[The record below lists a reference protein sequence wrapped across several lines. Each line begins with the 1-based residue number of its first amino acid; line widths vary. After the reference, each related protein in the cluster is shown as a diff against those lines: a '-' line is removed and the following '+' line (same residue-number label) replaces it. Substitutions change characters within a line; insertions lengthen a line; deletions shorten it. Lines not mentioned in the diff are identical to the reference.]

1 MAAWRGNQDPTAC
14 VFSCDVP
21 NRFQWDDFVLDLD
34 AFRLER
40 GGVPVALEPKALSLL
55 ALMVRRPNHLFTKQE
70 IFGAVWPDT
79 AVTDHA
85 LTRIVAQIRRAL
97 GDEAREARYLETVPT
112 RGYRW
117 SRPVEEVA
125 SESPT
130 PYVVSP
136 VVTPRRRL
144 SSFLAAVVGVMAVV
158 LGVLVWQRTGASG
171 REPMANEHR
180 VEWPVQITTHR
191 GLDFHPALSPQGDA
205 IAFVSDRSGSL
216 EIYVRALDGT
226 ATETPLTDDGGEN
239 VQPAWSPDGKF
250 LAYHA
255 YKRGGIWII
264 PSRGGTPKQIVAEG
278 SRPAWSRDGK
288 RIAYQSDEHADAAP
302 RGYAAQNGST
312 IWMVDADGA
321 NPTELTHLGSPA
333 GGHAAPVWSPD
344 GRYVCFS
351 VFDAGRNNG
360 VWLINR
366 ETAAATVLHRGDDL
380 FESVFSPDGS
390 TIYVAGG
397 DALITRLR
405 FDPATATVNGPREI
419 IPVPGVPGVRGL
431 SISPD
436 GSRVA
441 FAGLGLNS
449 QIWSQR
455 IARDGAPAGPG
466 KALTDDR
473 SRHNSLPVISP
484 DGARLAYMSS
494 RQGERANVWMMDV
507 DGSHPVQLTSGPA
520 FQSQPEWFPDSRRVA
535 YQSKSPEDDGLRAI
549 DVTTRM
555 DEKLVDFGELQ
566 SRSASKTGT
575 GQLSELRLSRSMA
588 KIAFSVQ
595 LPPAD
600 RRVLYVTPRHA
611 IQPRLLTDA
620 ALSVGYP
627 VWSPDERSI
636 AVEIKD
642 GSSTQAAIVDAES
655 GALRRLTN
663 VRGQTWVR
671 SWSPDGRKIAAAV
684 LREGRWSLQALDV
697 AGGSERTI
705 TPPGP
710 PRVYVRYPDWS
721 PRGDAIV
728 FERGEMVGNI
738 WTITVK

>member
-1 MAAWRGNQDPTAC
+1 MAA
-14 VFSCDVP
+14 
-21 NRFQWDDFVLDLD
+21 
-34 AFRLER
+34 
-40 GGVPVALEPKALSLL
+40 
-55 ALMVRRPNHLFTKQE
+55 
-70 IFGAVWPDT
+70 
-79 AVTDHA
+79 
-85 LTRIVAQIRRAL
+85 
-97 GDEAREARYLETVPT
+97 
-112 RGYRW
+112 
-117 SRPVEEVA
+117 
-125 SESPT
+125 
-130 PYVVSP
+130 
-136 VVTPRRRL
+136 
-144 SSFLAAVVGVMAVV
+144 V
-158 LGVLVWQRTGASG
+158 LGVLVWERTGASG
-171 REPMANEHR
+171 PSTALRAGREPMTSEHR
-180 VEWPVQITTHR
+180 VEWPVQITTHS

-205 IAFVSDRSGSL
+205 IAFVSDRTGSL

-226 ATETPLTDDGGEN
+226 ATEMPLTGDGGEN

-264 PSRGGTPKQIVAEG
+264 PSRGGTPKQIVPEG
-278 SRPAWSRDGK
+278 SKPAWSHDGK

-333 GGHAAPVWSPD
+333 GGHAAPVWSAD

-360 VWLINR
+360 VWLLKR
-366 ETAAATVLHRGDDL
+366 ETGAMTLLHHGDDL
-380 FESVFSPDGS
+380 FESVFSPDGL

-405 FDPATATVNGPREI
+405 FDPATGTVNGPREI

-441 FAGLGLNS
+441 FAGLALNS

-455 IARDGAPAGPG
+455 IARDGTRAGPPN
-466 KALTDDR
+466 ALTDDR
-473 SRHNSLPVISP
+473 SRRNSLPVISP

-507 DGSHPVQLTSGPA
+507 DGRNPVQLTSGNA
-520 FQSQPEWFPDSRRVA
+520 FESQPEWFPDSLRVA

-555 DEKLVDFGELQ
+555 DEKLVDFGVLQ
-566 SRSASKTGT
+566 HRSSSKTGAV
-575 GQLSELRLSRSMA
+575 QLCELTLSRSMA
-588 KIAFSVQ
+588 QIAFSVQ
-595 LPPAD
+595 VPPAD
-600 RRVLYVTPRHA
+600 RRVLYVTARNA

-627 VWSPDERSI
+627 AWSPDEHSI
-636 AVEIKD
+636 AVQIKD
-642 GSSTQAAIVDAES
+642 GSSAQAGIVDAES
-655 GALRRLTN
+655 GTLRRLTHE
-663 VRGQTWVR
+663 RGQTWVR
-671 SWSPDGRKIAAAV
+671 SWSPDGHKIAAAV

-697 AGGSERTI
+697 AGGRERAI

-710 PRVYVRYPDWS
+710 PRVYLRYPDWS
-721 PRGDAIV
+721 PRGDLVA
-728 FERGEMVGNI
+728 FERGEMIGNV
-738 WTITVK
+738 WTIKVQ

>member
-1 MAAWRGNQDPTAC
+1 
-14 VFSCDVP
+14 
-21 NRFQWDDFVLDLD
+21 VLDLD

-40 GGVPVALEPKALSLL
+40 GGVPVALEPKALCLL

-70 IFGAVWPDT
+70 IFNTVWPDT

-97 GDEAREARYLETVPT
+97 GDEAREARYVETVPT

-117 SRPVEEVA
+117 IRPVEEAAAPHSVP
-125 SESPT
+125 EVE
-130 PYVVSP
+130 VVSR
-136 VVTPRRRL
+136 VVTRRRL
-144 SSFLAAVVGVMAVV
+144 STFVAASVGVIAAV

-171 REPMANEHR
+171 REPMANEHG
-180 VEWPVQITTHR
+180 VEWPVQITTHG

-205 IAFVSDRSGSL
+205 IAFVSDRNGAL

-226 ATETPLTDDGGEN
+226 ATETPLTGDGGGN
-239 VQPAWSPDGKF
+239 VQPAWSPDGKV

-278 SRPAWSRDGK
+278 SKPAWSRDGK
-288 RIAYQSDEHADAAP
+288 RIAYQSDEHPDTAP

-312 IWMVDADGA
+312 IWAVDADGA
-321 NPTELTHLGSPA
+321 NPAELTHLGFPA
-333 GGHAAPVWSPD
+333 GGHAAPAWSAD

-360 VWLINR
+360 VWLLNR
-366 ETAAATVLHRGDDL
+366 ETGATTLLHHGDDL
-380 FESVFSPDGS
+380 FESVFAPDGS

-405 FDPATATVNGPREI
+405 FDPATGTASGPREI

-431 SISPD
+431 SISSD

-455 IARDGAPAGPG
+455 IARDGAPVGPP

-473 SRHNSLPVISP
+473 SRRNSLPAISP

-494 RQGERANVWMMDV
+494 RQGERANVWMMDI
-507 DGSHPVQLTSGPA
+507 DGSNPVQLTSGDA
-520 FQSQPEWFPDSRRVA
+520 FESQPEWFPDSLRVA
-535 YQSKSPEDDGLRAI
+535 YQSKSREDDGLRVI
-549 DVTTRM
+549 DVTTRL
-555 DEKLVDFGELQ
+555 DEKLVDLAVLQ
-566 SRSASKTGT
+566 HRSSSKTAA
-575 GQLSELRLSRSMA
+575 GQLCELRLSRSMA

-595 LPPAD
+595 VPPVD
-600 RRVLYVTPRHA
+600 RRALYVTARSA

-627 VWSPDERSI
+627 AWSPDEHFI
-636 AVEIKD
+636 AVEIKE

-655 GALRRLTN
+655 GTLRRLTN
-663 VRGQTWVR
+663 ERGQTWVR

-684 LREGRWSLQALDV
+684 LREGRWSLRALDA
-697 AGGSERTI
+697 AGGRERAI

-721 PRGDAIV
+721 PRGDLVV
-728 FERGEMVGNI
+728 FERGEMIGNV
-738 WTITVK
+738 WTIKVQ